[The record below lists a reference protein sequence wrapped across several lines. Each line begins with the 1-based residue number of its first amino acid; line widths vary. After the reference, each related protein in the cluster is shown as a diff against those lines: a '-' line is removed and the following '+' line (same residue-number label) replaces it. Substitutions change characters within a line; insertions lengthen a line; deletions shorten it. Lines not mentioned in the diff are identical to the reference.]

1 MKTESKT
8 SLEAK
13 VDLLLGLVH
22 DLREQAGS
30 ETPSSRQWFSTAEV
44 GQHVGR
50 SARTIANWVQ
60 KGRFP
65 EELIRRVKRGD
76 SHVIRLKGQ
85 AAKKAAERIFIGE
98 VQS

>member
-1 MKTESKT
+1 MRSESKT

-13 VDLLLGLVH
+13 VDLLLGLMH
-22 DLREQAGS
+22 DLREQAAS
-30 ETPSSRQWFSTAEV
+30 EIPSQKRWLSTAEV

-60 KGRFP
+60 QGRFP
-65 EELIRRVKRGD
+65 EDLIRRIKRGD

-85 AAKKAAERIFIGE
+85 DAIQAAEQILIGE
-98 VQS
+98 VL

>member
-1 MKTESKT
+1 MKNETKT

-22 DLREQAGS
+22 DLRQQAS
-30 ETPSSRQWFSTAEV
+30 IETPSPKQWLSTAEV
-44 GQHVGR
+44 GHHVGR

-60 KGRFP
+60 QGRFP
-65 EELIRRVKRGD
+65 SELIRRVKRGD

-85 AAKKAAERIFIGE
+85 AAISAAEQILIGE
-98 VQS
+98 DL

>member
-1 MKTESKT
+1 MKTETKT

-22 DLREQAGS
+22 DLRQQAS
-30 ETPSSRQWFSTAEV
+30 IETPSPKQWLSTAEV
-44 GQHVGR
+44 GHHVWR

-60 KGRFP
+60 QGRFP
-65 EELIRRVKRGD
+65 AELIRRVKRGN

-85 AAKKAAERIFIGE
+85 AAISAAEQILIGE
-98 VQS
+98 DL

>member
-1 MKTESKT
+1 MKIETKT

-30 ETPSSRQWFSTAEV
+30 VTPSPKQWLSTAEV

-50 SARTIANWVQ
+50 SARTIASWVKQ
-60 KGRFP
+60 ERFP
-65 EELIRRVKRGD
+65 EQLIRRVKRGD
-76 SHVIRLKGQ
+76 SHVIRLKGE
-85 AAKKAAERIFIGE
+85 AATRAAEQILIGE
-98 VQS
+98 AQQ

>member
-1 MKTESKT
+1 MKTEPKT

-13 VDLLLGLVH
+13 VDLQLGLVH
-22 DLREQAGS
+22 DLRQRAS
-30 ETPSSRQWFSTAEV
+30 NETPNTRQWLSTTEV
-44 GQHVGR
+44 GHHVGR

-60 KGRFP
+60 QGRFP

-85 AAKKAAERIFIGE
+85 AAISAAEQILIGE
-98 VQS
+98 DL